1 MPILAK
7 FNALFA
13 QFLSGR
19 KAANPAGVLFGGIA
33 LALSATGVAM
43 AAAPVPWQ
51 MDLQPP
57 AGSLAEMATD
67 LHNLLLLVIT
77 LISLFV
83 LALLIYVSVRFRASR
98 NPNPSKTSHHTVIEI
113 LWTVIPVLIL
123 VGIAVPS
130 FRLLYYM
137 DRTNETDM
145 VIKVTG
151 NQWYWNY
158 SYPDEGIAF
167 DSYMVDAAD
176 LKPGQPRLLTVD
188 NPMVV
193 PEGTRIK
200 LLITGNDVMHSFFV
214 PSLAVQM
221 YAFIGRPNEAWIDVP
236 VGGQTYYG
244 QCNQICGVN
253 HAYMPI
259 EVKALPKA
267 EYAAWLAKAKK
278 EFASNDAVPAQTE
291 VTLASAK

>member
-1 MPILAK
+1 
-7 FNALFA
+7 
-13 QFLSGR
+13 
-19 KAANPAGVLFGGIA
+19 
-33 LALSATGVAM
+33 
-43 AAAPVPWQ
+43 
-51 MDLQPP
+51 
-57 AGSLAEMATD
+57 AGSMAEMATD
-67 LHNLLLLVIT
+67 LHNLLLIVIT

-83 LALLIYVSVRFRASR
+83 LGLLIYVGIRFRASR
-98 NPNPSKTSHHTVIEI
+98 NPNPTKTSHNTVIEI

-123 VGIAVPS
+123 VGIAIPS

-158 SYPDEGIAF
+158 TYPDEGISF
-167 DSYMVDAAD
+167 DSYMIDEQD
-176 LKPGQPRLLTVD
+176 LKPDQTRLLSVD
-188 NPMVV
+188 YPMVV
-193 PEGTRIK
+193 PEGTRVK

-221 YAFIGRPNEAWIDVP
+221 YAFIGRTNEAWIDVP
-236 VGGQTYYG
+236 TGSQTYYG

-259 EVKALPKA
+259 EVKALPKV
-267 EYAAWLAKAKK
+267 EYANWLKGAKE
-278 EFASNDAVPAQTE
+278 EFAMNETAVEQPE
-291 VTLASAK
+291 VNLASAR